1 MSEKSRNWINKHE
14 SWWNESINKEIA
26 FHDLERILDD
36 YERELRLS
44 DVSGSLIGKKVIW
57 KGKEYTIVD
66 KHNDSDFIMI
76 DDENSSVV
84 GLHWKDV
91 ELVD

>member
-1 MSEKSRNWINKHE
+1 MSEKSRDWINRHE

-44 DVSGSLIGKKVIW
+44 NVVWRSEQLVCDCGKPYHEKDLEHGMCHKCW
-57 KGKEYTIVD
+57 EPTKEA
-66 KHNDSDFIMI
+66 N
-76 DDENSSVV
+76 
-84 GLHWKDV
+84 
-91 ELVD
+91 

>member
-1 MSEKSRNWINKHE
+1 MSEKSRDWINRHE

-44 DVSGSLIGKKVIW
+44 NVVVP
-57 KGKEYTIVD
+57 KGKFYCHDTKGGD
-66 KHNDSDFIMI
+66 CNDLKIKQCKECAEI
-76 DDENSSVV
+76 Q
-84 GLHWKDV
+84 HRQ
-91 ELVD
+91 

>member
-1 MSEKSRNWINKHE
+1 MSEKSRNWINRHE

-44 DVSGSLIGKKVIW
+44 
-57 KGKEYTIVD
+57 
-66 KHNDSDFIMI
+66 N
-76 DDENSSVV
+76 VV
-84 GLHWKDV
+84 GRSEQLSFTDGTMPPMGSKEFDCYHGLCKCKQDCKT
-91 ELVD
+91 